1 MYSEEPSVL
10 FSRLFQLRSSQKEE
24 KRVLRVITSNMV
36 VHGTRV
42 LWDRKRRLRCGGLVD
57 DIRQL
62 VQSLLKVLSSR
73 RQT

>member
-24 KRVLRVITSNMV
+24 KRVLRAITSNMV